1 MLELL
6 IRICGQTQGNLMKS
20 LSVSSTFVC
29 AVRVFTCIFGH
40 TVCVCMCVYA
50 CADSLLMCC
59 LYYAD
64 DSQDRLDQRQDK
76 RHSLCSLVDIT
87 SSESFQ
93 RELKR
98 GRKSGWNLLDT
109 YYVVIADVTEK
120 KILVKLLASDYVVQG
135 HFQYFLCWTAIKHDS
150 FLRHQPKECQCVCK
164 IIRAHLSQGLTI
176 FNTSAHL

>member
-29 AVRVFTCIFGH
+29 LYVQ
-40 TVCVCMCVYA
+40 CVCLHAFSDILCVYA
-50 CADSLLMCC
+50 CADSVLMCC

-135 HFQYFLCWTAIKHDS
+135 HFQYFFMLDCNKTFVFSASVKRMPVCLQNNYGSS
-150 FLRHQPKECQCVCK
+150 FP
-164 IIRAHLSQGLTI
+164 RAH
-176 FNTSAHL
+176 HL